1 MILTPHDGVVPNS
14 DFVVDLDLSEHKLLR
29 FRCDMIEI
37 VENERTMTVTY
48 RWRVFSSDTGQKI
61 ERTSVFKFNSASRS
75 IASISYDNN
84 SRQSQRY
91 HTVLGIYLTCPITD
105 AEGATYESTDLIG

>member
-29 FRCDMIEI
+29 FRCDIIET

-48 RWRVFSSDTGQKI
+48 RWRVFSSDTGAETRAHFRFQI
-61 ERTSVFKFNSASRS
+61 QLS
-75 IASISYDNN
+75 IA
-84 SRQSQRY
+84 
-91 HTVLGIYLTCPITD
+91 
-105 AEGATYESTDLIG
+105 AA